1 MIKNARCTTS
11 TVPRTYTYTTSGG
24 GNPFGGAGGGGIDWA
39 DILESLRHGEGAF
52 GTNWDFGGGAR
63 QAQPEKGA
71 DKKVTLTV
79 SFDEAFNGAEKKVR
93 VVNPETQE
101 KETLTIKV
109 PAGAMEG
116 GRVRMKGKGHPGAN
130 GGAAGDL
137 LVTIKIAPDA
147 NFSRKGA
154 DVITKLP
161 VSIDEAAL
169 GAQIV
174 VPGRNAGRRSAHAER
189 SRCTTS
195 RQERFGNGR
204 LESRDRGQDSHHP

>member
-1 MIKNARCTTS
+1 MRRS
-11 TVPRTYTYTTSGG
+11 TAP
-24 GNPFGGAGGGGIDWA
+24 
-39 DILESLRHGEGAF
+39 
-52 GTNWDFGGGAR
+52 
-63 QAQPEKGA
+63 Q
-71 DKKVTLTV
+71 
-79 SFDEAFNGAEKKVR
+79 KKVR

-174 VPGRNAGRRSAHAER
+174 VLTPSGKKARVRVPAGTQDGAVLTLKGQGAPRLGKNASGTEDLKVEIEVKIP
-189 SRCTTS
+189 TTLNDE
-195 RQERFGNGR
+195 QKAA
-204 LESRDRGQDSHHP
+204 LEAFKAATPESVRG